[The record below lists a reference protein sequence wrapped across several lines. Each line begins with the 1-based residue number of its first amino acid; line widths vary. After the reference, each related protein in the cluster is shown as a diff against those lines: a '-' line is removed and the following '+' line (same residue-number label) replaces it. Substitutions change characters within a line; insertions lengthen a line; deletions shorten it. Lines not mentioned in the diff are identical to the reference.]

1 MQERQRRH
9 ESKRCLG
16 AVELNADRTVETI
29 NLVLGHRVAA
39 AVRDAT
45 LFERAEPACR
55 ETGVRQAARGG
66 AGRGTPA
73 TSSVLLN
80 RAQTPGNGHGNGDC
94 MMTGAEPAAAA
105 APCREQLPGMATGFG
120 AGWGAAASLLKHVAN
135 ICYAKAT
142 FKLNVTGGGADHS
155 DSPYICT
162 YVC

>member
-1 MQERQRRH
+1 MQERQRKH

-66 AGRGTPA
+66 EGCRRRPA
-73 TSSVLLN
+73 YCSIVP
-80 RAQTPGNGHGNGDC
+80 RRRVMVMVMGIA
-94 MMTGAEPAAAA
+94 
-105 APCREQLPGMATGFG
+105 
-120 AGWGAAASLLKHVAN
+120 
-135 ICYAKAT
+135 
-142 FKLNVTGGGADHS
+142 
-155 DSPYICT
+155 
-162 YVC
+162 